1 MLKPSVPFALIGFA
15 AVVAAFVIGLTS
27 PALIEGDVTCGAAW
41 GGKVD
46 GATESGE
53 ADCAAIRS
61 ERFVW
66 SIALLAVG
74 LGAVATAAYPA
85 ITSPIRPRAND
96 DDEDYADD

>member
-74 LGAVATAAYPA
+74 VGAVATAAYPA
-85 ITSPIRPRAND
+85 ITSPIRPAARN
-96 DDEDYADD
+96 DEDYAD